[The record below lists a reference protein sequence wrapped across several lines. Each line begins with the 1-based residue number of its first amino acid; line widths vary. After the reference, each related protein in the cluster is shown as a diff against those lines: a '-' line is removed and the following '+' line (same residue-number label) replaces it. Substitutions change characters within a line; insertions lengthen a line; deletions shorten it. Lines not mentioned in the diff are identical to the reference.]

1 MEVLLRFMMN
11 VVVLGFAGLAI
22 LAALAI
28 GFGDVKAL
36 RNVSVRAV
44 LTLALAALGIW
55 FLSTGIQ
62 HIVSG

>member
-1 MEVLLRFMMN
+1 MEVLLRFIMN
-11 VVVLGFAGLAI
+11 VVVLGFAGIAI
-22 LAALAI
+22 LAACAI
-28 GFGDVKAL
+28 GFGNVQSL
-36 RNVSVRAV
+36 RNIAIRAV